1 MRFIKSWQLVLSVS
15 IIIAFSFL
23 FSVLYKDATAFPK
36 ENWSR
41 AIAIDKIENVEDT
54 ESYYQPY
61 FDIETDD
68 SYIYIGQ
75 ILNDT
80 FKLTVYDSLLNVI
93 NDYAYPLS
101 LNGNTVGQMSLIKN
115 NGGFDLFLFS
125 NKTLM
130 RKSFSQDLSVV
141 TADETIASNIDQ
153 IVLKKQYAV
162 YQIGDDFYNINN
174 LKQSFMF
181 TRDDVEGF
189 DFDINPESQKLYLS
203 LMTYQNGKYYA
214 NAGIYD
220 YVSDQMVLNE
230 LRALKSPSSTVPLE
244 IESYYANGNLYTIFS
259 LKNTKY
265 GQNLNNFLMISGDNL
280 QIAADNEF
288 SNNSYSPKFQ
298 FNNFNDQTVLTFS
311 DLSFIGKTD
320 VGSQTKSFSNIL
332 ISPTFDMITTPLTN
346 SQYFAPN
353 KVLINFKGYQYLISN
368 EYASAVNTLYVNSN
382 HPDLMLKSQHL
393 NRDQLIS
400 IVFNSLTYIP
410 ASLMALFA
418 PLIVLV
424 FPVVVIILPIA
435 IFKMSWAEKN
445 QKKMLWIAIGVYL
458 LSKIY
463 YFYSN
468 HSDFII
474 ANAGLGAEPY
484 HIANAFNFILF
495 GIFTSLISLGCL
507 HFYTQKKINPYFI
520 NQFAFFYA
528 MELIQMLFYFVIY
541 TVMYL

>member
-1 MRFIKSWQLVLSVS
+1 
-15 IIIAFSFL
+15 
-23 FSVLYKDATAFPK
+23 
-36 ENWSR
+36 
-41 AIAIDKIENVEDT
+41 
-54 ESYYQPY
+54 
-61 FDIETDD
+61 
-68 SYIYIGQ
+68 
-75 ILNDT
+75 
-80 FKLTVYDSLLNVI
+80 
-93 NDYAYPLS
+93 
-101 LNGNTVGQMSLIKN
+101 
-115 NGGFDLFLFS
+115 
-125 NKTLM
+125 
-130 RKSFSQDLSVV
+130 
-141 TADETIASNIDQ
+141 
-153 IVLKKQYAV
+153 
-162 YQIGDDFYNINN
+162 
-174 LKQSFMF
+174 
-181 TRDDVEGF
+181 
-189 DFDINPESQKLYLS
+189 
-203 LMTYQNGKYYA
+203 
-214 NAGIYD
+214 
-220 YVSDQMVLNE
+220 
-230 LRALKSPSSTVPLE
+230 
-244 IESYYANGNLYTIFS
+244 
-259 LKNTKY
+259 
-265 GQNLNNFLMISGDNL
+265 
-280 QIAADNEF
+280 
-288 SNNSYSPKFQ
+288 
-298 FNNFNDQTVLTFS
+298 
-311 DLSFIGKTD
+311 
-320 VGSQTKSFSNIL
+320 
-332 ISPTFDMITTPLTN
+332 
-346 SQYFAPN
+346 
-353 KVLINFKGYQYLISN
+353 
-368 EYASAVNTLYVNSN
+368 
-382 HPDLMLKSQHL
+382 MLKSQHL